1 MSTYTLVTT
10 DNYHTIITDY
20 IKANDISISDYDDMK
35 ECIIRMIKD
44 LHCFNFDKNL
54 LRGFMEDLTFMY
66 NSSDE
71 KNKDRIINMLDESDD
86 DSDDDDDDDATG
98 NPMENMMQ
106 MLMGGMMQ
114 QQQQGTE
121 QGAEQGG
128 EAEESTENVESTN
141 VD

>member
-1 MSTYTLVTT
+1 MSTYTLVTV

-20 IKANDISISDYDDMK
+20 IKSNEISITDYDDMK
-35 ECIIRMIKD
+35 ECILRMIKD

-54 LRGFMEDLTFMY
+54 LRGFMEDLTYMY
-66 NSSDE
+66 NSTDE

-86 DSDDDDDDDATG
+86 DSDDDDDDTPG

-114 QQQQGTE
+114 QQQQ
-121 QGAEQGG
+121 QGG
-128 EAEESTENVESTN
+128 EGEEQDNSSGVTENTTTN

>member
-20 IKANDISISDYDDMK
+20 VKANESSSSDYDMK

-114 QQQQGTE
+114 QQQQG
-121 QGAEQGG
+121 AEQGG
-128 EAEESTENVESTN
+128 EAEVSTDNVESTN

>member
-20 IKANDISISDYDDMK
+20 IKANEISISDYDDMK

-86 DSDDDDDDDATG
+86 DSDDDDDDSTG

-114 QQQQGTE
+114 QQQQGAE
-121 QGAEQGG
+121 QGAE
-128 EAEESTENVESTN
+128 AEVSTENVESTN

>member
-86 DSDDDDDDDATG
+86 DSDDDDDSDNDAG

-114 QQQQGTE
+114 QQQQ
-121 QGAEQGG
+121 QGAEV
-128 EAEESTENVESTN
+128 EESTDNVESTN